1 MKQRRKGKHR
11 NVWEVFW
18 TIGNR
23 DFLVQE
29 WNYNRVIQRLAW
41 LESQPEVVKRRG
53 YRQIQR

>member
-1 MKQRRKGKHR
+1 MGKHR
-11 NVWEVFW
+11 KGRPRVMWEVYW

-41 LESQPEVVKRRG
+41 LDAQPETVKRRG